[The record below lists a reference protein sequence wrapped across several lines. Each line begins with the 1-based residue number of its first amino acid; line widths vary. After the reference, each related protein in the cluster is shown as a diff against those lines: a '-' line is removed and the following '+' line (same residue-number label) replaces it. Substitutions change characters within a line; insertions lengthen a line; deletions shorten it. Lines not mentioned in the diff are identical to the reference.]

1 MRAFSPQL
9 LEGVDVM
16 AAVVD
21 TRSFGGAAHVLDMS
35 QSGVSRAIA
44 RLETRLGIRIFER
57 TTRSVRLTEEG
68 RHFYEQV
75 MPLIGALAEVT
86 SSAAGDAQM
95 VQGRL
100 RINVDPLFARFILGP
115 RLGPFLDS
123 YPDLELDM
131 RSKEDLG
138 DLVADGFDLALRF
151 GHPLPSSLVARKL
164 FDTRVLAMAS
174 PTYLERFGHP
184 TDPRELENT
193 PHRCIL
199 FREPVTGKPFAW
211 EFHQQRKQL
220 TVKPKGQL
228 TVNDP
233 GTVYSACLAGLG
245 IAQLFE
251 LGIEQYTSSNQLVQL
266 FPEWSDQRFP
276 LYAYYPSRHHVP
288 AKTRALL
295 SFVMDL
301 IK

>member
-21 TRSFGGAAHVLDMS
+21 TRSFGGAALVLDMS
-35 QSGVSRAIA
+35 QSGVSRAVA

-174 PTYLERFGHP
+174 PAYLERFGHP
-184 TDPRELENT
+184 TEPRELENT

-220 TVKPKGQL
+220 TVKPQGQL

>member
-21 TRSFGGAAHVLDMS
+21 TRSFGGAAQVLDMS
-35 QSGVSRAIA
+35 QSGVSRAVA

-95 VQGRL
+95 VHGRL

-174 PTYLERFGHP
+174 PAYLERFGHP
-184 TDPRELENT
+184 TDPRELEHT

-220 TVKPKGQL
+220 TVKPQGQL

-295 SFVMDL
+295 SFVMNL

>member
-35 QSGVSRAIA
+35 QSGVSRAVA

-75 MPLIGALAEVT
+75 MPLIGALAEGT

-115 RLGPFLDS
+115 RLGPFLDR

-151 GHPLPSSLVARKL
+151 GPPLPSSLVARKL

-174 PTYLERFGHP
+174 PAYLERFGHP

-220 TVKPKGQL
+220 TVKPQGQL

>member
-35 QSGVSRAIA
+35 QSGVSRAVA

-174 PTYLERFGHP
+174 PAYLERFGHP

-220 TVKPKGQL
+220 IVKPQGQL

>member
-21 TRSFGGAAHVLDMS
+21 TRSFGGAAQVLDMS
-35 QSGVSRAIA
+35 QSGVSRAVA

-174 PTYLERFGHP
+174 PAYLERFGHP
-184 TDPRELENT
+184 TEPRELENT

-220 TVKPKGQL
+220 TVKPQGQL

>member
-1 MRAFSPQL
+1 MRALSSQL

-21 TRSFGGAAHVLDMS
+21 TRSFGGAAEVLDMS

-44 RLETRLGIRIFER
+44 RLETRLGIRVFER
-57 TTRSVRLTEEG
+57 TTRAVRLTDEG
-68 RHFYEQV
+68 RQFYEQV
-75 MPLIGALAEVT
+75 MPLIGALTEVT
-86 SSAAGDAQM
+86 SNAAGDAQK
-95 VQGRL
+95 VYGRL
-100 RINVDPLFARFILGP
+100 RVNVDPLFARFILGP
-115 RLGPFLDS
+115 RLGPFMDRH
-123 YPDLELDM
+123 PELELDL

-151 GHPLPSSLVARKL
+151 GHPQPSSLVARKL
-164 FDTRVLAMAS
+164 FDTRVLTMAS
-174 PTYLERFGHP
+174 PAYLKRFGHP
-184 TDPRELENT
+184 AEPRALENA

-211 EFHQQRKQL
+211 EFHQRSKQL
-220 TVKPKGQL
+220 TLKPQGTL

-233 GTVYSACLAGLG
+233 GTVYSTCLAGLG

-251 LGIEQYTSSNQLVQL
+251 LGVEEYIASNQLVPL
-266 FPEWSDQRFP
+266 FPDWSQQRFP

-295 SFVMDL
+295 EFVEGL
-301 IK
+301 VR

>member
-1 MRAFSPQL
+1 MRACSPPL

-21 TRSFGGAAHVLDMS
+21 TRSFGGAALVLDMS
-35 QSGVSRAIA
+35 QSGVSRAVA

-115 RLGPFLDS
+115 RLGPFLDR

-174 PTYLERFGHP
+174 PAYLERFGHP
-184 TDPRELENT
+184 TEPRELENT

-220 TVKPKGQL
+220 TVKPQGQL

>member
-21 TRSFGGAAHVLDMS
+21 TRSFGGAAQVLDMS
-35 QSGVSRAIA
+35 QSGVSRAVA

-75 MPLIGALAEVT
+75 MPLIGALTEVT

-115 RLGPFLDS
+115 RLGPFLDT

-174 PTYLERFGHP
+174 PAYLERFGHP
-184 TDPRELENT
+184 THPRELENT

-220 TVKPKGQL
+220 IVKPQGQL

>member
-1 MRAFSPQL
+1 
-9 LEGVDVM
+9 
-16 AAVVD
+16 
-21 TRSFGGAAHVLDMS
+21 
-35 QSGVSRAIA
+35 
-44 RLETRLGIRIFER
+44 
-57 TTRSVRLTEEG
+57 
-68 RHFYEQV
+68 
-75 MPLIGALAEVT
+75 
-86 SSAAGDAQM
+86 
-95 VQGRL
+95 
-100 RINVDPLFARFILGP
+100 
-115 RLGPFLDS
+115 
-123 YPDLELDM
+123 M

-174 PTYLERFGHP
+174 PAYLERFGHP
-184 TDPRELENT
+184 TDPRELEST

-220 TVKPKGQL
+220 TVKPQGQL

-288 AKTRALL
+288 AKTRALP
-295 SFVMDL
+295 
-301 IK
+301 

>member
-1 MRAFSPQL
+1 MRACSPPL

-21 TRSFGGAAHVLDMS
+21 TRSFGGAAQVLDMS
-35 QSGVSRAIA
+35 QSGVSRAVA

-115 RLGPFLDS
+115 RLGPFLDR

-174 PTYLERFGHP
+174 PAYLERFGHP

-220 TVKPKGQL
+220 TVKPQGQL

>member
-21 TRSFGGAAHVLDMS
+21 TRSFGGAAQVLDMS
-35 QSGVSRAIA
+35 QSGVSRAVA

-174 PTYLERFGHP
+174 PAYLERFGHP

-220 TVKPKGQL
+220 TVKPQGQL
-228 TVNDP
+228 TANDP

>member
-21 TRSFGGAAHVLDMS
+21 TRSFGGAALVLDMS
-35 QSGVSRAIA
+35 QSGVSRAVA

-115 RLGPFLDS
+115 RLGPFLDR

-174 PTYLERFGHP
+174 PAYLERFGHP

-211 EFHQQRKQL
+211 AFHQKRKQL
-220 TVKPKGQL
+220 TVKPQGQL

>member
-21 TRSFGGAAHVLDMS
+21 TRSFGGAAQVLDMS
-35 QSGVSRAIA
+35 QSGVSRAVA

-75 MPLIGALAEVT
+75 MPLIGALTEVT

-115 RLGPFLDS
+115 RLGPFLDT

-174 PTYLERFGHP
+174 PAYLERFGHP

-220 TVKPKGQL
+220 IVKPQGQL

>member
-21 TRSFGGAAHVLDMS
+21 TRSFGGAALVLDMS
-35 QSGVSRAIA
+35 QSGVSRAVA

-95 VQGRL
+95 VHGRL

-174 PTYLERFGHP
+174 PAYLERFGHP
-184 TDPRELENT
+184 TDPRELEHT

-211 EFHQQRKQL
+211 EFHQKRKQL
-220 TVKPKGQL
+220 TVKPQGQL

>member
-21 TRSFGGAAHVLDMS
+21 TRSFGGAAQVLDMS
-35 QSGVSRAIA
+35 QSGVSRSVA

-174 PTYLERFGHP
+174 PAYLERFGHP

-220 TVKPKGQL
+220 TVKPQGQL

>member
-21 TRSFGGAAHVLDMS
+21 TRSFGGAALVLDMS
-35 QSGVSRAIA
+35 QSGVSRAVA

-115 RLGPFLDS
+115 RLGPFLDR

-174 PTYLERFGHP
+174 PAYLERFGHP

-211 EFHQQRKQL
+211 EFHQKRKQL
-220 TVKPKGQL
+220 TVKPQGQL

>member
-21 TRSFGGAAHVLDMS
+21 TRSFGGAAQVLDMS
-35 QSGVSRAIA
+35 QSGVSRAVA

-174 PTYLERFGHP
+174 PAYLERFGHP

-211 EFHQQRKQL
+211 EFHQKRKQL
-220 TVKPKGQL
+220 TVKPQGQL

-251 LGIEQYTSSNQLVQL
+251 LGVEQYTSSNQLVQL

>member
-21 TRSFGGAAHVLDMS
+21 TRSFGGAAQVLDMS
-35 QSGVSRAIA
+35 QSGVSRAVA

-115 RLGPFLDS
+115 RLGPFLDR

-174 PTYLERFGHP
+174 PAYLERFGHP

-211 EFHQQRKQL
+211 EFHQKRKQL
-220 TVKPKGQL
+220 TVKPQGQL

-295 SFVMDL
+295 SFVVDL

>member
-21 TRSFGGAAHVLDMS
+21 TRSFGGAAQVLDMS
-35 QSGVSRAIA
+35 QSGVSRAVA

-95 VQGRL
+95 VHGRL

-174 PTYLERFGHP
+174 PAYLERFGHP
-184 TDPRELENT
+184 TEPRELENT

-220 TVKPKGQL
+220 IVKPQGQL

>member
-21 TRSFGGAAHVLDMS
+21 TRSFGGAAQVLDMS
-35 QSGVSRAIA
+35 QSGVSRAVA

-174 PTYLERFGHP
+174 PAYLERFGHP

>member
-21 TRSFGGAAHVLDMS
+21 TRSFGGAAQVLDMS
-35 QSGVSRAIA
+35 QSGVSRAVA

-95 VQGRL
+95 VHGRL

-174 PTYLERFGHP
+174 PAYLERFGHP
-184 TDPRELENT
+184 TEPRELENT

-220 TVKPKGQL
+220 TVKPQGQL

>member
-21 TRSFGGAAHVLDMS
+21 TRSFGGAAQVLDMS
-35 QSGVSRAIA
+35 QSGVSRAVA

-75 MPLIGALAEVT
+75 MPLIGALAEGT

-115 RLGPFLDS
+115 RLGPFLDR

-174 PTYLERFGHP
+174 PAYLERFGHP

-220 TVKPKGQL
+220 IVKPQGQL

-266 FPEWSDQRFP
+266 FPEWADQRFP

>member
-21 TRSFGGAAHVLDMS
+21 TRSFGGAAQVLDMS
-35 QSGVSRAIA
+35 QSGVSRAVA

-138 DLVADGFDLALRF
+138 DLVADGFDLGLRF

-174 PTYLERFGHP
+174 PAYLERFGHP

-211 EFHQQRKQL
+211 EFHQKRKQL
-220 TVKPKGQL
+220 TVKPQGQL

>member
-21 TRSFGGAAHVLDMS
+21 TRSFGGAAHMLDMS
-35 QSGVSRAIA
+35 QSGVSRAVA

-115 RLGPFLDS
+115 RLGPFLDR

-174 PTYLERFGHP
+174 PAYLERFGHP

-211 EFHQQRKQL
+211 EFHQKRKQL
-220 TVKPKGQL
+220 TVKPQGQL

>member
-21 TRSFGGAAHVLDMS
+21 TRSFGGAAHMLDMS
-35 QSGVSRAIA
+35 QSGVSRAVA

-174 PTYLERFGHP
+174 PAYLERFGHP
-184 TDPRELENT
+184 TDPLELENT

-220 TVKPKGQL
+220 TVKPQGQL

>member
-35 QSGVSRAIA
+35 QSGVSRAVA

-174 PTYLERFGHP
+174 PAYLERFGHP
-184 TDPRELENT
+184 TDPLGLENT

-211 EFHQQRKQL
+211 EFHQKRKQL
-220 TVKPKGQL
+220 TVKPQGQL